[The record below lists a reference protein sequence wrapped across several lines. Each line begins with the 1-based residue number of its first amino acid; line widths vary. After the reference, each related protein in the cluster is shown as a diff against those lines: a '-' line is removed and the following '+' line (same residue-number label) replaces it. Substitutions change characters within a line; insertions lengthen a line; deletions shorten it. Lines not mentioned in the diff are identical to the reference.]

1 MPESIIPAALI
12 LSGFAAGLLV
22 AVAVWHVAYWRGVHD
37 QAQGKVKWPKN
48 RRTGYDQGRNG
59 TQAD

>member
-22 AVAVWHVAYWRGVHD
+22 CEVAQKQEDGV
-37 QAQGKVKWPKN
+37 
-48 RRTGYDQGRNG
+48 
-59 TQAD
+59 

>member
-37 QAQGKVKWPKN
+37 QARGKVKWPKN
-48 RRTGYDQGRNG
+48 RR
-59 TQAD
+59 